1 MIVKMK
7 FVTLTGPRDDIDR
20 MVDKY
25 LSGYDIHLENA
36 MSELSQVHDLR
47 PYVQANP
54 YRKLLAKANTWQV
67 RHRSFSGRTAQQF
80 ISHLAGQEP
89 T

>member
-1 MIVKMK
+1 VSINFNTPTQKEYHQIVLALAERQGITMDQK
-7 FVTLTGPRDDIDR
+7 
-20 MVDKY
+20 
-25 LSGYDIHLENA
+25 E
-36 MSELSQVHDLR
+36 
-47 PYVQANP
+47 
-54 YRKLLAKANTWQV
+54 LLAKANTWQV